1 MSEPRNNDIGRILP
15 HNDEA
20 EKAILGSL
28 LLDPEAFDQIT
39 DKIKASDFYQKGNA
53 IIFNAIS
60 VLRESTLDYI
70 TLVDYLAKNGELEKV
85 GGVGYIAELTN
96 QDAIVNHISNYA
108 EIIKENSR
116 RRQLFQV
123 ATKLSQDAFDKSSEI
138 KSCLDSGASELTNL
152 YLEMDETGI
161 DYSLAN
167 VISLAFDK
175 FVAKRDGEPD
185 DKIETGFSI
194 LDRYCN
200 GGFSPEDYV
209 IIAARPSIG
218 KTAFAISMMLNMI
231 NNGKKVAFFSL
242 EMPGIKIA
250 TRMLSIDS
258 KVAASKINTAR
269 HTDSEEFNRVMNSA
283 DRLFAKG
290 EQMFIVD
297 VANISLT
304 DLRGKARLIHKE
316 HKLDCIVIDYIGLIS
331 LSTGRS
337 DMPNHEKVSQI
348 SKGLKSLARE
358 LKIPVV
364 VLCQVSRDSEEKT
377 PILSNLRDSGSI
389 EQDADVVCF
398 LHRKRHLSEEEKQRN
413 AKDADGKAT
422 LQVTKM
428 IVAKNRD
435 GETGDFIIGF
445 HDQLTS
451 YVDIDQS
458 GNEFIE
464 PTAPEKKR

>member
-1 MSEPRNNDIGRILP
+1 MAEPKNNDIGRMLP
-15 HNDEA
+15 HNDDA
-20 EKAILGSL
+20 EKAILGAL

-39 DKIKASDFYQKGNA
+39 GIIKASDFYQRGHS
-53 IIFNAIS
+53 IIFEAIS
-60 VLRESTLDYI
+60 YLRDRTLDYI
-70 TLVDYLAKNGELEKV
+70 TLVDYLSKNGDLEKA

-96 QDAIVNHISNYA
+96 QDAIVNHIANYA

-123 ATKLSQDAFDKSSEI
+123 ASKLSQDAFDKSSEI
-138 KSCLDSGASELTNL
+138 KECLDSGASELTNL
-152 YLEMDETGI
+152 YLEMDASGV
-161 DYSLAN
+161 DYSLSN
-167 VISLAFDK
+167 IVEQAFDK
-175 FVAKRDGEPD
+175 IIAKMNGELD
-185 DKIETGFSI
+185 DKLETGFSV
-194 LDRYCN
+194 LDKYCN
-200 GGFSPEDYV
+200 GGLSAEDYV
-209 IIAARPSIG
+209 IVAARPSIG

-242 EMPGIKIA
+242 EMPGAKIA
-250 TRMLSIDS
+250 TRMLSMDS
-258 KVAASKINTAR
+258 KVPAGKINTAR
-269 HTDSEEFNRVMNSA
+269 FIDDEYQRVMNSA
-283 DRLFAKG
+283 DRLFSKG
-290 EQMFIVD
+290 NQMFIVD

-316 HKLDCIVIDYIGLIS
+316 HNLDCIVIDYIGLIS
-331 LSTGRS
+331 LSGGRY

-358 LKIPVV
+358 LKIPLV
-364 VLCQVSRDSEEKT
+364 VLCQVSRDSEERA

-398 LHRKRHLSEEEKQRN
+398 LHRKRNLTEEEKLKN
-413 AKDADGKAT
+413 AKDSDGRAS
-422 LQVTKM
+422 LQVTKL

-435 GETGDFIIGF
+435 GETGEFKIGF

-458 GNEFIE
+458 HEFVE
-464 PTAPEKKR
+464 PTAPESKRK